1 MTIDDTGLKIQHKDS
16 FFRGLF
22 KVPEHFL
29 YLLDR
34 CSNGRLRFSPDELT
48 NFNLK
53 SDHANRAR
61 YNDVSFLTKD
71 NRLLILIEHQS
82 RISPNMALRMFIYYH
97 ELLQM
102 WIKQQ
107 NHDLFGAKIEIPVP
121 ELFVAY
127 NGIKPLSLE
136 AQSLRIESSS
146 IKVDVKVKVADISFD
161 KLPDRTEDNILA
173 GYSYFYKVYDNELA
187 ENKSRDNA
195 FMAAREACIK
205 NGYLKGIIE
214 KEEFIVV
221 YKDVLDYNAQL
232 RWEGLDEGIEKGE
245 AIGYQKAMAKI
256 ESLLIQKL
264 ISKMPFTSVQK
275 EASFLGI
282 EEGAFEKLVLTAY
295 DRITGKGEQPSVDLL
310 QEAFRIK
317 AKEHNEKSA
326 VNSHSSVD
334 TDEPEL

>member
-1 MTIDDTGLKIQHKDS
+1 MNDDYNLKIQHKDS

-22 KVPEHFL
+22 KKPEHFL

-34 CSNGRLRFSPDELT
+34 CSNGSLNFSPGELT

-53 SDHANRAR
+53 SDHAGRVR

-82 RISPNMALRMFIYYH
+82 RVSPNMALRMFIYYH

-107 NHDLFGAKIEIPVP
+107 QHDLFGVKIDVPVP

-127 NGIKPLSLE
+127 NGLKPLSLE
-136 AQSLRIESSS
+136 EQSLKIESNS
-146 IKVDVKVKVADISFD
+146 IKVDVKVKIVDISFD
-161 KLPDRTEDNILA
+161 KLTDKAEENILA
-173 GYSYFYKVYDNELA
+173 GYSYFYKIYDAELA
-187 ENKSRDNA
+187 GGNSRDSA
-195 FMAAREACIK
+195 FMTAREACIK
-205 NGYLKGIIE
+205 NGYLKGIVE

-232 RWEGLDEGIEKGE
+232 RWEGLDEGIERGE
-245 AIGYQKAMAKI
+245 VIGYQKAMAKI
-256 ESLLIQKL
+256 ENLLVQKL
-264 ISKMPFTSVQK
+264 ISKIPIKSVQN
-275 EASFLGI
+275 EALYLGI
-282 EEGAFEKLVLTAY
+282 EGKAFEKLVLAAY
-295 DRITGKGEQPSVDLL
+295 DKITGKGEKASLDLQ

-317 AKEHNEKSA
+317 AEEHNKRNA
-326 VNSHSSVD
+326 GNSRGFVD
-334 TDEPEL
+334 IDEPDL